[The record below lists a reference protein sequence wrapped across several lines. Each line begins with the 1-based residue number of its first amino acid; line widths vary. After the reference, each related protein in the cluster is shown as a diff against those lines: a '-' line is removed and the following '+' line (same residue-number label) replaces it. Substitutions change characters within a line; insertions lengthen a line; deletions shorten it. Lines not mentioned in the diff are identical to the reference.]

1 MLFVINYASVIEYLV
16 DLSLFVCTVIDQS
29 KFGAQSVKT
38 TQKSFTRW
46 FRDKQKLGRKRDVFH
61 PHHL

>member
-16 DLSLFVCTVIDQS
+16 DLSSFFCTVIDQS
-29 KFGAQSVKT
+29 KFGTQSVKT

-46 FRDKQKLGRKRDVFH
+46 FRDKQK
-61 PHHL
+61 